1 MMVVMRPLRG
11 GLPISIRLFPLAL
24 IALAGPARAGEDGGD
39 YIRFVPLGDDG
50 GRLETAVVTF
60 ERPDGVRVSLV
71 AAVHV
76 ADRSYY
82 QALNRSFEKFDAL
95 LYEMVKPEGVIPRPG
110 ERSGNII
117 SVLQHGM
124 KDILGLEFQLDV
136 IDYTRPNFVHADMDS
151 ATFEKL
157 QAERG
162 ENLFTLMLRAI
173 TEDLKRQAK
182 GEVTE
187 EINGFEL
194 LAAFLSRDR
203 SRALKLLLGREFK
216 DIENH
221 LSGLEGDQGTVILTE
236 RNKVVIEVLRRN
248 LTAGKK
254 DIGIFYGGGHMPFL
268 EKTLIQDLGF
278 KRKETKWLV
287 AWDMTPP
294 GQKPAPA
301 TDEKSRR
308 VRRL

>member
-1 MMVVMRPLRG
+1 MMVMMRPLFR
-11 GLPISIRLFPLAL
+11 GLPAILFPLAISVL
-24 IALAGPARAGEDGGD
+24 GGRARAGAEGGD

-50 GRLETAVVTF
+50 GRLETAVATF

-82 QALNRSFEKFDAL
+82 EALNRSFEKLDAL
-95 LYEMVKPEGVIPRPG
+95 LYEMVKPEGVVPRPG

-117 SVLQHGM
+117 SILQHGM

-136 IDYTRPNFVHADMDS
+136 IDYTRSNFVHADMDS
-151 ATFEKL
+151 ATFERL

-173 TEDLKRQAK
+173 TEDFKRQAK
-182 GEVTE
+182 GDVSD

-203 SRALKLLLGREFK
+203 ARALKLLLGRQFQ
-216 DIENH
+216 DIENK

-236 RNKVVIEVLRRN
+236 RNKVVIDVLRRN
-248 LTAGKK
+248 LTDGKK

-268 EKTLIQDLGF
+268 EKKLTEDLGF
-278 KRKETKWLV
+278 KPKEKKWLV
-287 AWDMTPP
+287 AWDMSPP
-294 GQKPAPA
+294 GKPPA
-301 TDEKSRR
+301 DEKPKKT
-308 VRRL
+308 RRL